1 MHTEYDPDLDLK
13 SAFLARFPPSS
24 THLSVCLSVYLF
36 LNAPSSLYSDFS
48 WYVGVEIVWS
58 DIVDGFLLSYLTL
71 I

>member
-1 MHTEYDPDLDLK
+1 MHKEYDPDLDLK
-13 SAFLARFPPSS
+13 SAFLARFPPSIYS
-24 THLSVCLSVYLF
+24 SPCQSVSLF

-48 WYVGVEIVWS
+48 RYVGVEIVWS